1 MGYSI
6 YKMEVRPLALYK
18 NNLMERA
25 LKGEALNRPPVWLMR
40 QAGRTDPEYNKLKE
54 DLKLTLEEM
63 FSNPEVAA
71 RVSLLPKKLG
81 VDAII
86 FFQDILTI
94 TTPMGAPFLF
104 RPGPILDH
112 PIRSVEQ
119 VNALKPF
126 DVAKKL
132 DFVPKTLKLV
142 QNELNGE
149 MPVLG
154 FAGAPLTLAVFL
166 MLGQS
171 FGPDS
176 SLFKKAM
183 VDDPK
188 LVLALVD
195 RLTDVTTEYLLM
207 QAEAG
212 VLAVQLF
219 ESAAHLLTVE
229 QYKKFALPSQ
239 QKIFAALKGKVPTIC
254 FAHNWADVKTLGEA
268 GADIVSLPS
277 TVSIGDARKLLG
289 ENQVVQ
295 GNVSNHLLE
304 KGSKK
309 DIKNAVKECLIASQ
323 RRGHV
328 FNLDHGLIR
337 TTPFEHV
344 KYIVEA
350 VHEVCRELG
359 PV

>member
-1 MGYSI
+1 MARY
-6 YKMEVRPLALYK
+6 R
-18 NNLMERA
+18 NDLMERA
-25 LKGEALNRPPVWLMR
+25 LNGETLNRPPVWLMR

-54 DLKLTLEEM
+54 DVKLTLEEM

-71 RVSLLPKKLG
+71 RVSLLPRKLG
-81 VDAII
+81 IDAII

-104 RPGPILDH
+104 RPGPVLDN
-112 PIRSVEQ
+112 PIRSIEQ
-119 VNALKPF
+119 VKALRTF
-126 DVAKKL
+126 DVGKKL

-142 QNELNGE
+142 QKELNGE

-166 MLGQS
+166 LLGQS

-183 VDDPK
+183 ADDPK

-195 RLTDVTTEYLLM
+195 RLTDVTIEYLLM
-207 QAEAG
+207 QAETG

-219 ESAAHLLTVE
+219 ESAAHLLTVD
-229 QYKKFALPSQ
+229 QYKKFALPAQ
-239 QKIFAALKGKVPTIC
+239 QKIFAALKGKIPTIC
-254 FAHNWADVKTLGEA
+254 FAHNWNDIKTLSDA
-268 GADIVSLPS
+268 GADIISLPS
-277 TVSIGDARKLLG
+277 TVSIKDARKVLG
-289 ENQVVQ
+289 AGQIVQ

-304 KGSKK
+304 TGSKA
-309 DIKNAVKECLIASQ
+309 DIKKAVKECLVSSE

-328 FNLDHGLIR
+328 FNLDHGLLR
-337 TTPFEHV
+337 TTPFENV

-350 VHEVCRELG
+350 VHEACAELG
-359 PV
+359 PVR

>member
-1 MGYSI
+1 M
-6 YKMEVRPLALYK
+6 AWYK
-18 NNLMERA
+18 NDLMERA
-25 LKGEALNRPPVWLMR
+25 LQGETLNRPPVWLMR

-54 DLKLTLEEM
+54 DVKLTLEEM

-71 RVSLLPKKLG
+71 KVSLLPRKLG

-94 TTPMGAPFLF
+94 TTPMGAPFVF
-104 RPGPILDH
+104 RPGPILDS
-112 PIRSVEQ
+112 PIQSMEQ
-119 VNALKPF
+119 VKALKSF

-142 QNELNGE
+142 QKELDGE

-166 MLGQS
+166 MLGKS

-183 VDDPK
+183 ADDPK

-195 RLTDVTTEYLLM
+195 RLTDVTIEYLLM

-239 QKIFAALKGKVPTIC
+239 QKIFAALKGKIPTIC
-254 FAHNWADVKTLGEA
+254 FAHNWDDVKTLGEA

-277 TVSIGDARKLLG
+277 TISIKDARKVLG
-289 ENQVVQ
+289 PKQIVQ

-304 KGSKK
+304 KGTKAE
-309 DIKNAVKECLIASQ
+309 IKNAVRHCIIASE

-337 TTPFEHV
+337 TTPFENV

-350 VHEVCRELG
+350 VHEVCAELG
-359 PV
+359 PAK

>member
-1 MGYSI
+1 LSRY
-6 YKMEVRPLALYK
+6 R
-18 NNLMERA
+18 NDLMERA
-25 LKGEALNRPPVWLMR
+25 LSGETLNRPPVWLMR

-54 DLKLTLEEM
+54 DVKLTLEEM

-71 RVSLLPKKLG
+71 KVSLLPKKLG

-94 TTPMGAPFLF
+94 TTPMGAPFVF
-104 RPGPILDH
+104 RPGPVLDS
-112 PIRSVEQ
+112 PIRSLEQ
-119 VNALKPF
+119 IKALRTF
-126 DVAKKL
+126 DVGKEL

-142 QNELNGE
+142 QQELNGE

-176 SLFKKAM
+176 SLFKKAL
-183 VDDPK
+183 DEDPK
-188 LVLALVD
+188 LVLSLVE
-195 RLTDVTTEYLLM
+195 RLTDVTIEYLLM

-239 QKIFAALKGKVPTIC
+239 QKIFSALKGKVPTIC
-254 FAHNWADVKTLGEA
+254 FAHNWDDVKTLGDA
-268 GADIVSLPS
+268 GADIISLPS
-277 TVSIGDARKLLG
+277 TISIKEARKIFG
-289 ENQVVQ
+289 AKQIVQ

-304 KGSKK
+304 TGSKAE
-309 DIKNAVKECLIASQ
+309 IKNAVRECIISGE
-323 RRGHV
+323 RRGHI

-337 TTPFEHV
+337 STPFENV

-350 VHEVCRELG
+350 VHEVCAELG
-359 PV
+359 